1 MDGVGKA
8 ASDEA
13 NIFILRVIL
22 QDNKMVGSWLGWGRS
37 NKKFWTKKDALNEL
51 MPLLQKS
58 SNDFVKKLKKSAVR
72 DRVQTAMDAAIEKA
86 LTENREQLAKL
97 QDNGNEKSMS
107 EETGDGLDDY
117 DKCILDLAI
126 EQEKLTSVVQ
136 AEVKRKQ
143 ANEKD
148 QEVRLQAVSRV
159 SASATSEEREK
170 RQRKKDDAKKEMKSK
185 EKELRTAEFDLE
197 LALGELDDDW
207 VMDEE
212 RNGPDA
218 VQRVRDR
225 AKYAQ
230 ARVHRLRQQM
240 QENVLSSDD
249 ESTDGSG
256 DIRNILSAQG
266 TQADGDDSQLTRRS

>member
-1 MDGVGKA
+1 MPGVGKA
-8 ASDEA
+8 ASDAA

-72 DRVQTAMDAAIEKA
+72 DRVQAAMDAAIQKA

-107 EETGDGLDDY
+107 EETGHGLDDY

-148 QEVRLQAVSRV
+148 QEVRLQAVSKV
-159 SASATSEEREK
+159 AESCQAELKQK
-170 RQRKKDDAKKEMKSK
+170 RQSSAAASVHADDTRNQRLLQQ
-185 EKELRTAEFDLE
+185 LREAEQDLE
-197 LALGELDDDW
+197 CAQNEAQDSW
-207 VMDEE
+207 QMDEE
-212 RNGPDA
+212 ARGSQA
-218 VQRVRDR
+218 VASVRKRLNEAKPKVHGLR
-225 AKYAQ
+225 ARLEDNFSSDEKLRKHSLWSVCAKTALESYF
-230 ARVHRLRQQM
+230 ARV
-240 QENVLSSDD
+240 
-249 ESTDGSG
+249 
-256 DIRNILSAQG
+256 A
-266 TQADGDDSQLTRRS
+266 